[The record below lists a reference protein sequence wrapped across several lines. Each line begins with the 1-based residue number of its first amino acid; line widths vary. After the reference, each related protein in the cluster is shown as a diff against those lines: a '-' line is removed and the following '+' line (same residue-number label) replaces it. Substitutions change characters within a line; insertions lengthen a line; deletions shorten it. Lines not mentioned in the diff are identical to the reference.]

1 MKKYLFL
8 YYLLIFYIFS
18 SIGSYSKVKDIEY
31 QKDLEILI
39 KQIEEIKQENKVL
52 KDELKK

>member
-8 YYLLIFYIFS
+8 SYLLIFYIFI
-18 SIGSYSKVKDIEY
+18 SIGSYSKESVVEQ

-39 KQIEEIKQENKVL
+39 KQIEEIK
-52 KDELKK
+52 